1 MKMYFHINRFR
12 RALSYVLV
20 CLFALI
26 LVSPKAMARDKK
38 TDMLA
43 SADACRKKLETS
55 SRDMKFRKNWM
66 KCISVY
72 ENITR
77 RFPASKEAAW
87 SLYRLGNL
95 YVGLFGFSAS
105 AADLDKAI
113 ESFEEL
119 VKRHPGHSLADDAQ
133 YSIGI
138 IYFHHKNDLVQAYRS
153 FLKIEVNYPD
163 GDMVPGAKRM
173 LEDIAVALGEKE
185 AARIPIQGDKSGGDY
200 ATVTDIRY
208 WSSQNYTRVV
218 IDLDREVNYTHASL
232 EPNAEAEKPKRL
244 YVDLDKTHIKK
255 DIEREIPIRDGL
267 LQRAR
272 AALNTPDTV
281 RVVLDIESMKDYRIF
296 HLLDPFRIVLD
307 VERPEDKTKER
318 KLTRRSTTRKTGK
331 GILLSK
337 EPEPDVSLARQLGL
351 GISRI
356 VIDPGHGGKDPG
368 CYVGGGIYEK
378 DLVLNAA
385 KRLARQ
391 MKEKFGFEVFL
402 TRSKDIFL
410 SLEQRTAIANMRK
423 ADLFISI
430 HVNAHKDE
438 RVNGIETY
446 FLNMATDHGA
456 ITVAARENATTEKN
470 MSDLQVII
478 GDLMLNNKINESSK
492 LAHEIQQN
500 LLSRLSG
507 RYNRVR
513 DLGVKQAPF
522 YVLTGASMPAVL
534 VEIGFIT
541 NRTERKRIKTR
552 EYQDQVAA
560 GICDAVKNYMKKMNE
575 SLS

>member
-1 MKMYFHINRFR
+1 MMLDSTNRLR

-20 CLFALI
+20 CIFALLLI
-26 LVSPKAMARDKK
+26 SPKAMARDKK

-43 SADACRKKLETS
+43 SADACRKELETS
-55 SRDMKFRKNWM
+55 SKDMKFRKNWM
-66 KCISVY
+66 KCIGRY

-77 RFPASKEAAW
+77 RFPASEDAAW
-87 SLYRLGNL
+87 SLYRVGNL
-95 YVGLFGFSAS
+95 YVGLFGFSARP
-105 AADLDKAI
+105 ADLDKAI

-138 IYFHHKNDLVQAYRS
+138 IYFRHKNDLVQAYRS

-173 LEDIAVALGEKE
+173 LEDIAVALGENE
-185 AARIPIQGDKSGGDY
+185 ATRIPVQGEKPGGDY

-218 IDLDREVNYTHASL
+218 IDLDRAVNYTHASL
-232 EPNAEAEKPKRL
+232 EPNAEAERPRRL

-307 VERPEDKTKER
+307 VERPQDRIKET
-318 KLTRRSTTRKTGK
+318 KLTRKSTTRKARN
-331 GILLSK
+331 GILISK

-351 GISRI
+351 GIRRI

-385 KRLARQ
+385 KRLAKQ

-446 FLNMATDHGA
+446 FLNMATDQGA

-478 GDLMLNNKINESSK
+478 RDLMLNNKINESSK

-500 LLSRLSG
+500 VLSRLSG
-507 RYNRVR
+507 RYRRVK

-541 NRTERKRIKTR
+541 NKTERKRITTR
-552 EYQDQVAA
+552 EYQDHVAS
-560 GICDAVKNYMKKMNE
+560 GICDAVENYVKKVSE
-575 SLS
+575 TLT